1 MGKPAFICCLITDFL
16 LHVQTPP
23 RRFCGL
29 LPRCLFCKLAFAER
43 RCTIWPQLARHTPAS
58 SFFSYLAP
66 FHFCLPGITFNSPS
80 NHGELFK
87 SDHHI
92 KGGVTPG
99 NYLLSVYFVR
109 AKYNKVFPREKRRER
124 EGGRQRE
131 REGVDG
137 AETYRPGGLPGGR

>member
-1 MGKPAFICCLITDFL
+1 MGKQAFICCLITDFL

-43 RCTIWPQLARHTPAS
+43 RCTIWPQLARHTRAS
-58 SFFSYLAP
+58 FFFSYLAP

-87 SDHHI
+87 SDHHTVSREESRQAIIFYLCTLSEQSII
-92 KGGVTPG
+92 KP
-99 NYLLSVYFVR
+99 SQ
-109 AKYNKVFPREKRRER
+109 ERREERGR
-124 EGGRQRE
+124 ETGRE
-131 REGVDG
+131 R
-137 AETYRPGGLPGGR
+137 RRWWR